1 MITNEGYQ
9 KKEDIKMKKLFN
21 KNEEKKIT
29 VKGELRAELARFA
42 RTDTEVQQCVI
53 MIDNELLELS
63 EQMMVEELATEFA
76 NRYSYLISM
85 RQKFIDALK
94 ESTGLS
100 ITRMKLLKELQPEK
114 TDWWKYTT
122 VILQLGMVVL
132 TLKHEEIGVIGSK
145 MFAPMLGQ
153 FLKKV

>member
-1 MITNEGYQ
+1 
-9 KKEDIKMKKLFN
+9 MKNLLNK
-21 KNEEKKIT
+21 KNEEKVTI
-29 VKGELRAELARFA
+29 KGEIRAELARFA
-42 RTDTEVQQCVI
+42 RTDTEMQQCVI
-53 MIDNELLELS
+53 LIDNELLELS
-63 EQMMVEELATEFA
+63 ESMLVTEELTPEFTD
-76 NRYSYLISM
+76 RYSYLILM
-85 RQKFIDALK
+85 RQKFIDAIK
-94 ESTGLS
+94 ESNGIS
-100 ITRMKLLKELQPEK
+100 ITRMKLLKELEPEK